1 MRQHSIRFEVLL
13 AMLKYLEDM
22 PPQSKTQV
30 VCASRTT
37 PAKAREIFAD
47 AMAAEYI
54 EPSEIEPRC
63 YTISG
68 AGKEFLRIANR
79 LYFTL
84 GWVLKGD
91 EKR

>member
-13 AMLKYLEDM
+13 AILKYLEDM
-22 PPQSKTQV
+22 PPQSKTQI

-37 PAKAREIFAD
+37 PAKAREIFAN

-54 EPSEIEPRC
+54 EPSVIEPGC

-68 AGKEFLRIANR
+68 AGKEVLGIANH
-79 LYFTL
+79 LYSRL

>member
-13 AMLKYLEDM
+13 VILKYLEDT
-22 PPQSKTQV
+22 PSRSRTQI

-37 PAKAREIFAD
+37 PSKAREIFAD
-47 AMAAEYI
+47 AVAAEYI
-54 EPSEIEPRC
+54 EPSVIEPGH

-68 AGKEFLRIANR
+68 AGKEVLAVANR
-79 LYFTL
+79 LYSQL